1 MVLHISF
8 IIIAHV
14 YKCVHINNV
23 NVTYNHTINSN
34 KTNESK
40 ECDISYHRYFLDE
53 VFRFQTYV
61 LNGCHNLLMTSTNL
75 DNIAIISI
83 NGCD

>member
-1 MVLHISF
+1 MLHISF

-40 ECDISYHRYFLDE
+40 ECDISYHRYF
-53 VFRFQTYV
+53 QTYV

>member
-1 MVLHISF
+1 MLHILF
-8 IIIAHV
+8 IKIDHV
-14 YKCVHINNV
+14 YKSVHINNA
-23 NVTYNHTINSN
+23 NVTFNHTINGN

-40 ECDISYHRYFLDE
+40 ECDISHHRYFLNE

-61 LNGCHNLLMTSTNL
+61 LNGCHNLLMRSTNL
-75 DNIAIISI
+75 DNITILSI

>member
-1 MVLHISF
+1 MVLHILF
-8 IIIAHV
+8 IKIDHV
-14 YKCVHINNV
+14 YKSVHINNA
-23 NVTYNHTINSN
+23 NVTFNHTINGN

-40 ECDISYHRYFLDE
+40 ECDISHHRYFLNE

-75 DNIAIISI
+75 DNITILSI